1 MMHPLRAVAI
11 AAILIGALAGPA
23 SAASGATHDDTFARL
38 TRLEDRAEA
47 IAEGETSVPA
57 ARAVLAAWPA
67 VRAAF
72 AGDKAARW
80 SLAAVNGEI
89 AALRAAGS
97 DRAKLRLS
105 ANETTGALAP
115 LFALAGDPV
124 PVSVHLLDY
133 LGRAVAIDV
142 AGGDWT
148 RAASDTANLERT
160 WLALRPQTAE
170 RPNAAT
176 AVASADAAV
185 AAVKAA
191 VPARN
196 PARVR
201 AATARSANAVDALE
215 RVFGG

>member
-1 MMHPLRAVAI
+1 MMHTPRAVAFVAIFI
-11 AAILIGALAGPA
+11 AALAGPA
-23 SAASGATHDDTFARL
+23 SAASGTAHDDAFKRL
-38 TRLEDRAEA
+38 AHLEDRTEA
-47 IAEGETSVPA
+47 IAEGEASGAA
-57 ARAVLAAWPA
+57 AREVVAAWPA

-72 AGDKAARW
+72 AGNKAARW
-80 SLAAVNGEI
+80 SLAAVDGEI
-89 AALRAAGS
+89 AALHAAGS

-142 AGGDWT
+142 TGGDWT
-148 RAASDTANLERT
+148 RAASDAANLERT

-170 RPNAAT
+170 RPHAAT
-176 AVASADAAV
+176 AVATADAAV
-185 AAVKAA
+185 AALQAA
-191 VPARN
+191 VPTHD

-201 AATARSANAVDALE
+201 AATARSGNAVDALE